1 MEPMALAFWLFVG
14 AALLGASMFTLRLLT
29 HANPPRAMAYLHGL
43 IVLCGVVTLVYAA
56 FTGPYPERAL
66 MALLM
71 LGLAG
76 TAGAYLAFV
85 DHKHEL
91 IQVDQVAVHAGL
103 ALAGLTTLGALTL
116 AST

>member
-1 MEPMALAFWLFVG
+1 MDLAFWIFVG
-14 AALLGASMFTLRLLT
+14 AALLGASMFTLRVLT
-29 HANPPRAMAYLHGL
+29 NANPPRALAYLHGL
-43 IVLCGVVTLVYAA
+43 VVLCGVGTLVYAA
-56 FTGPYPERAL
+56 FTGPHSVRAL
-66 MALLM
+66 MALLV

-91 IQVDQVAVHAGL
+91 VPVDQVAVHAGI
-103 ALAGLTTLGALTL
+103 ALAGLTTLGALAL